1 MSLYDY
7 LKANFK
13 DDGEPILTSELPC
26 SSKGYLRQ
34 QLKEL
39 VDQGKLWRF
48 MPGIYYLPYEW
59 RGTKGPLK
67 FNRLILKKYYR
78 NKNEIYGYSTRFS
91 LYNDWQFSTQVP
103 YVPQICTNKTSCN
116 RIIDID
122 DSKFFLYK
130 PRTFITKENVNEL
143 QFLDLME
150 NLFTMTEVRGE
161 EMDIRLQIYLEEN
174 EIDFCRVKELI
185 CFYPAKNK
193 IIQNMEKVGLQ
204 YLINS

>member
-1 MSLYDY
+1 MNLYNY
-7 LKANFK
+7 LKDNFESN
-13 DDGEPILTSELPC
+13 GEPILASELPC
-26 SSKGYLRQ
+26 NSKVYLRQ

-39 VDQGKLWRF
+39 VDQGMLWRF

-116 RIIDID
+116 RIINID

-130 PRTFITKENVNEL
+130 PKTFITKENVNEL
-143 QFLDLME
+143 QFLDLIE
-150 NLFTMTEVRGE
+150 NLFTMTEVRGKDLE
-161 EMDIRLQIYLEEN
+161 LRLQIYLEKN
-174 EIDFCRVKELI
+174 KINFSLVKELI
-185 CFYPAKNK
+185 DLYPK
-193 IIQNMEKVGLQ
+193 IVYTNMKRVGL
-204 YLINS
+204 LNVLV

>member
-39 VDQGKLWRF
+39 VDQGKLCRF

-103 YVPQICTNKTSCN
+103 YVPQICTNRTSCN

-185 CFYPAKNK
+185 CFYPAKNN

-204 YLINS
+204 YRINS

>member
-1 MSLYDY
+1 MKLYDY
-7 LKANFK
+7 LIENYKA
-13 DDGEPILTSELPC
+13 DGDPILASELPC
-26 SSKGYLRQ
+26 NSKVYLRQ

-39 VDQGKLWRF
+39 VDKGKLWRF

-67 FNRLILKKYYR
+67 FIRLILKKYYR

-116 RIIDID
+116 RMVSIGK
-122 DSKFFLYK
+122 SKFLLYK
-130 PRTFITKENVNEL
+130 PRTIITKENVNEL

-150 NLFTMTEVRGE
+150 NLFTMTEVRDE
-161 EMDIRLQIYLEEN
+161 EMDFRLKIYLEEN
-174 EIDFCRVKELI
+174 RINFSLVKELI
-185 CFYPAKNK
+185 DLYPK
-193 IIQNMEKVGLQ
+193 IVYTNMKKVGLL
-204 YLINS
+204 YVLH

>member
-1 MSLYDY
+1 MKLYDY
-7 LKANFK
+7 LLENFK
-13 DDGEPILTSELPC
+13 ADGEPILTSELPC
-26 SSKGYLRQ
+26 NSKVYLRQ

-39 VDQGKLWRF
+39 VDQEKLWRF

-67 FNRLILKKYYR
+67 FIRLILKKYYR

-116 RIIDID
+116 RMVSIGK
-122 DSKFFLYK
+122 SKFLLYK
-130 PRTFITKENVNEL
+130 PRTIITKENVNEL

-150 NLFTMTEVRGE
+150 NLFTMTEVRDE
-161 EMDIRLQIYLEEN
+161 EMDFRLKIYLEEN
-174 EIDFCRVKELI
+174 RINFSLVKELI
-185 CFYPAKNK
+185 DLYPK
-193 IIQNMEKVGLQ
+193 IVYTNMKKVGLL
-204 YLINS
+204 YVLH

>member
-39 VDQGKLWRF
+39 VDQGKLCRF

-59 RGTKGPLK
+59 RGAKGPLK

-150 NLFTMTEVRGE
+150 KLFTMTEVRGE
-161 EMDIRLQIYLEEN
+161 EMDIRLQIYLEKN

>member
-7 LKANFK
+7 LIENFK
-13 DDGEPILTSELPC
+13 ADGEPILASELPC
-26 SSKGYLRQ
+26 NSKDYLRQ

-39 VDQGKLWRF
+39 VDQGKLWLF
-48 MPGIYYLPYEW
+48 LPGIYYLPFEI
-59 RGTKGPLK
+59 RQKKGNIRVDILYIKK
-67 FNRLILKKYYR
+67 FYK
-78 NKNEIYGYSTRFS
+78 NKNEIYGYPTRFS

-116 RIIDID
+116 RMVSIGK
-122 DSKFFLYK
+122 SKFLLYK

-150 NLFTMTEVRGE
+150 NLFTMTEVRDE

>member
-1 MSLYDY
+1 MKLLDY
-7 LKANFK
+7 IKENYREE
-13 DDGEPILTSELPC
+13 GEPILASELPC
-26 SSKGYLRQ
+26 NSKVYLRQ

-103 YVPQICTNKTSCN
+103 YVPQVCTNKTSCN
-116 RIIDID
+116 RMVSIGK
-122 DSKFFLYK
+122 SKFLLYK
-130 PRTFITKENVNEL
+130 PRTIISKENVNEL

-150 NLFTMTEVRGE
+150 NLFTMTEVRGK
-161 EMDIRLQIYLEEN
+161 EMEIRLRIF
-174 EIDFCRVKELI
+174 IDEVKPDFSIVKKLIDLYPSVVCR
-185 CFYPAKNK
+185 
-193 IIQNMEKVGLQ
+193 NMEKVGLL
-204 YLINS
+204 YLLK